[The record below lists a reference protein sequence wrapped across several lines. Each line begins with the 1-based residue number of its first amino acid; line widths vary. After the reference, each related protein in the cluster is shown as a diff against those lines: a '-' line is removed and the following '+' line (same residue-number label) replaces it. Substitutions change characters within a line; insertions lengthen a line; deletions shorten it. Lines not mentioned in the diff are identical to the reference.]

1 MALAYDF
8 VYWEEDSNGD
18 LRPRTTAVDIGYP
31 EEDEVEF
38 GVTYGYEDQYTGTLS
53 GGGPVPSTPSLR
65 ILSNLD
71 GTATA
76 TISNSDD
83 DAVNTVWVFLRHNG
97 VLELLNAGS
106 RTGDGQLGLDSDVVT
121 ADAEYIG
128 YVISTRDYVNSM
140 PSNPDSFFTME
151 DVNYAIR
158 NNAAEAELQIAK
170 LAQFGVLLIFQ
181 NGKSATPVSVYGT
194 MSGGMESLQLRD
206 SIRTNIENVEFNIP
220 RQTAFPPAKFN
231 PGATI
236 TLQKEQRVYEIDTIE
251 SSNSILERSSS
262 FRCICGNYRW
272 LDSAGEEAFVVGD
285 DESFVVGKPV

>member
-1 MALAYDF
+1 MALSYDF
-8 VYWEEDSNGD
+8 VYWEENGDGD

-31 EEDEVEF
+31 TEAQTEF
-38 GVTYGYEDQYTGTLS
+38 GVVYGYEDQFTGTLS
-53 GGGPVPSTPSLR
+53 GGGPVPSTPSIR

-83 DAVNTVWVFLRHNG
+83 DATNTVWVFLRHNG
-97 VLELLNAGS
+97 VLELINAGS
-106 RTGDGQLGLDSDVVT
+106 RVGDGTLGLDTSVVFQ
-121 ADAEYIG
+121 DSEYIG
-128 YVISTRDYVNSM
+128 YCISTRDYVNSE
-140 PSNPDSFFTME
+140 PSNPDSFFTMK

-181 NGKSATPVSVYGT
+181 NGSSATPVSVYGT

-206 SIRTNIENVEFNIP
+206 SIRTNIESVEFNIP
-220 RQTAFPPAKFN
+220 RQTAFPPSEFR

-262 FRCICGNYRW
+262 FRCICGQYRW
-272 LDSAGEEAFVVGD
+272 LDSADEEAFVVGD

>member
-1 MALAYDF
+1 MALGYDF

-18 LRPRTTAVDIGYP
+18 LRPRETAADINYP
-31 EEDEVEF
+31 TEAQTEF
-38 GVTYGYEDQYTGTLS
+38 GVVFGYDDRFLGTLS
-53 GGGPVPSTPSLR
+53 GGGPVPATPSIR

-76 TISNSDD
+76 TISDSDST
-83 DAVNTVWVFLRHNG
+83 ATNVVWVFLRHNG

-106 RTGDGQLGLDSDVVT
+106 RVGDGTLGLNTSIVFQ
-121 ADAEYIG
+121 DAEYIG
-128 YVISTRDYVNSM
+128 YVISTIDYVNSL
-140 PSNPDSFFTME
+140 PSNPDSFFTMK
-151 DVNYAIR
+151 DVSYAIR

-181 NGKSATPVSVYGT
+181 NGKSATPVSVYGS

-206 SIRTNIENVEFNIP
+206 SIRTNIENVEFHIP
-220 RQTAFPPAKFN
+220 RQTAFPPSEFR

-236 TLQKEQRVYEIDTIE
+236 ALQKEQREYEIDTIE

-272 LDSAGEEAFVVGD
+272 LDSTGEEAFVVGD